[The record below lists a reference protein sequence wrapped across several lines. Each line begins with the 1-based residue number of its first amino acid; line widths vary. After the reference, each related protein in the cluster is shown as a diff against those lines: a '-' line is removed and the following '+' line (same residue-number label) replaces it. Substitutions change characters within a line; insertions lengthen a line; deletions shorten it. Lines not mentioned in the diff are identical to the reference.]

1 LIEEVKTMNSKA
13 TLYLD
18 PKILKAA
25 KIKAAHSEKTLSY
38 LVNEALKLS
47 LQKDAADYKAIK
59 DRAQESSIPFETVL
73 AKPLVAE
80 MVVQKLLEILGDPES
95 DFKLSPAVKKRLAKS
110 HLKKNLLSAE
120 QVASQLGLKW

>member
-1 LIEEVKTMNSKA
+1 MNSKA

-47 LQKDAADYKAIK
+47 LREDAADYEAFEKRAKEPSRSLENVLK
-59 DRAQESSIPFETVL
+59 DLKRDG
-73 AKPLVAE
+73 
-80 MVVQKLLEILGDPES
+80 LL
-95 DFKLSPAVKKRLAKS
+95 
-110 HLKKNLLSAE
+110 
-120 QVASQLGLKW
+120 